1 MMAPKTRL
9 VVILWLAGMAGVL
22 SFLLVDLSA
31 FIAALPLPEGT
42 APPELPSPAVLKL
55 AAMIQPAVLVSFS
68 VLIGVWLAPKVGLHA
83 PASEAL
89 AERKPVMSALRPQI
103 VPGVVAGLASG
114 VAIVAVWVITKPFLP
129 VEFVERAL
137 EFNKFIPHA
146 VRVLYGGLTE
156 ELLLRWG
163 LMTILVWILVR
174 IFGKRSTPAAKDEAA
189 ATTDASV
196 PGRDPSASRPR
207 GIFFIIAIVI
217 SAVVFGLGHLPVASL
232 LAGGLTLPIVFYVVT
247 ANSLF
252 GIVAGFLYWR
262 RGLEAAMLAHIFA
275 HVVLIAAIYF
285 VA

>member
-22 SFLLVDLSA
+22 SFLLIDLTA
-31 FIAALPLPEGT
+31 LIEALPLPEGT
-42 APPELPSPAVLKL
+42 ASPELPSPELLKL
-55 AAMIQPAVLVSFS
+55 VALIQPTVLMSLS

-89 AERKPVMSALRPQI
+89 AERNPFMPALRPQI
-103 VPGVVAGLASG
+103 VPGLVAGLASG

-129 VEFVERAL
+129 AEFVARAL

-146 VRVLYGGLTE
+146 VRVLYGGFTE

-163 LMTILVWILVR
+163 LMTFLVWILFA
-174 IFGKRSTPAAKDEAA
+174 IFGKPAARSAKDEAA
-189 ATTDASV
+189 VSTDESV
-196 PGRDPSASRPR
+196 REPNPSSRPS
-207 GIFFIIAIVI
+207 GIFFIIAIVV

-232 LAGGLTLPIVFYVVT
+232 LAGGLTVPIVIYVIT
-247 ANSLF
+247 ANSIF

-275 HVVLIAAIYF
+275 HVVLVAAIYF
-285 VA
+285 VL